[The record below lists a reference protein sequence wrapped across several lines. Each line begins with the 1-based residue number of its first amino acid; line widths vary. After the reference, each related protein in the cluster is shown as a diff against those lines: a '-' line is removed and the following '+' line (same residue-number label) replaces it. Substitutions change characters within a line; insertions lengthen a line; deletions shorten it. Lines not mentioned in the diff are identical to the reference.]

1 MLCIIPQPAK
11 YFHVCLLPVLKGLFL
26 QKSKVAFWWNMK
38 ICAFDIKRPHFP
50 VLVTLVS
57 IVVVGLIGIPFGDPR
72 FIAYAIFLEL
82 VYLTLAVL
90 VAKGYRKPLYV
101 CVLVAIVI
109 IVGNSF
115 VNAHISR
122 MMTLSRPLN
131 TVVLIVGGY
140 LLQGLLVYTS
150 AMALRVSNRPKPRT
164 Q

>member
-1 MLCIIPQPAK
+1 MKNSVFGI
-11 YFHVCLLPVLKGLFL
+11 KG
-26 QKSKVAFWWNMK
+26 
-38 ICAFDIKRPHFP
+38 PHFP

-57 IVVVGLIGIPFGDPR
+57 IIVVGLIGIPFGDPR

-82 VYLTLAVL
+82 VYVSLAIL

-101 CVLVAIVI
+101 CILIAIII

-115 VNAHISR
+115 VNAHINR
-122 MMTLSRPLN
+122 IMTLSRPLN
-131 TVVLIVGGY
+131 TMVLIVGGY

-150 AMALRVSNRPKPRT
+150 AMALRMSNGSKFQR